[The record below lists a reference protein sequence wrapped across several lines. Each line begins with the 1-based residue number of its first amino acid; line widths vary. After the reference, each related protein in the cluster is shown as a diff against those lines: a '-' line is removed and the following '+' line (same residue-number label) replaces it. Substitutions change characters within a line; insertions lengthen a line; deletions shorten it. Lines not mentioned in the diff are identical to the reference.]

1 MSALDQ
7 RQPSKIEAQLAFRE
21 SLSRPCDRFDE
32 IDLAVAD
39 SPPQR
44 RSEREA
50 SRLISILDEL
60 ELERERRA
68 S

>member
-7 RQPSKIEAQLAFRE
+7 RQPSTIEAHVSFRE
-21 SLSRPCDRFDE
+21 SLTRPCDRFDE
-32 IDLAVAD
+32 IDQAVAD

-44 RSEREA
+44 RSELETN
-50 SRLISILDEL
+50 RLISILDEL
-60 ELERERRA
+60 EGQRRA